1 MADINLQ
8 DGMYQNAEG
17 FKLPCIRCN
26 RSISKGA
33 AFHVH
38 HRMVVG
44 LECLKHVKALE
55 EDGVQ
60 PAELAVAAKE
70 QYRAY
75 MREATLKGMERK
87 GLLKPKAEK
96 PALKALS
103 AVEAELLTS

>member
-8 DGMYQNAEG
+8 DGMYQNADG

-26 RSISKGA
+26 RSITKGA

-38 HRMVVG
+38 HGMVVG
-44 LECLKHVKALE
+44 LECLKHVKVLE
-55 EDGVQ
+55 QDGVQ
-60 PAELAVAAKE
+60 PDGLAAAAKE
-70 QYRAY
+70 QYRAF
-75 MREATLKGMERK
+75 MREATLKGMEKK

-103 AVEAELLTS
+103 AAEAELLTS